1 MTKKNQG
8 FLDKFSFSDEDFA
21 IKSQL
26 IDILGLFKKECRDL
40 GFSFELDEDHFML
53 FFKTGNKKSKE

>member
-26 IDILGLFKKECRDL
+26 FDILGQFKKECRDL
-40 GFSFELDEDHFML
+40 GFSFELDEDKFML
-53 FFKTGNKKSKE
+53 FLRTGKKKNKE